1 MNEITHKPAHAVPL
15 WQAAPA
21 STSRTGRPSRST
33 RWWRVDKEPLPSV
46 RFLCRRQRG
55 RLWVDCTHNYV
66 RKQNCVEL
74 GARLLQMNGMRGAS
88 VLAVSALMAV
98 VAMMATT
105 AIVAYGGVKAAI
117 AVRFFL
123 KALCYWFVDLPLG
136 VDDDHNRRRAFQW
149 FGLSITVSLITLQ
162 APGRARCC
170 RQQGRPICLH

>member
-1 MNEITHKPAHAVPL
+1 MKLIVNPPTPWPN
-15 WQAAPA
+15 WQAPV
-21 STSRTGRPSRST
+21 ST
-33 RWWRVDKEPLPSV
+33 RNLADHHGARGGGWTSSLPRV

-55 RLWVDCTHNYV
+55 RLWVDCTHSYV
-66 RKQNCVEL
+66 RTQNCVEL

-98 VAMMATT
+98 VVMMATT

-123 KALCYWFVDLPLG
+123 TTLCYWFVDFLPW
-136 VDDDHNRRRAFQW
+136 RRRRSQSPARFSMVW
-149 FGLSITVSLITLQ
+149 TAYHSKSYH

-170 RQQGRPICLH
+170 RQQGRPFYLH

>member
-1 MNEITHKPAHAVPL
+1 
-15 WQAAPA
+15 
-21 STSRTGRPSRST
+21 
-33 RWWRVDKEPLPSV
+33 
-46 RFLCRRQRG
+46 
-55 RLWVDCTHNYV
+55 
-66 RKQNCVEL
+66 
-74 GARLLQMNGMRGAS
+74 MNGMRGAS